1 MKFEIAK
8 MADQQKQPNLANIF
22 YRSWPQNLQMIIFI
36 LVYQVYRFIK
46 NCGWEFELLSI
57 S

>member
-36 LVYQVYRFIK
+36 LVY
-46 NCGWEFELLSI
+46 
-57 S
+57 